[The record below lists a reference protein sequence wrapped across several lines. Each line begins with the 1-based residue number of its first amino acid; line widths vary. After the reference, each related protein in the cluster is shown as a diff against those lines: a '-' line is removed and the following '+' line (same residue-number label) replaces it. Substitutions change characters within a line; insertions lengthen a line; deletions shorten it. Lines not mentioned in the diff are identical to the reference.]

1 MPSTLLNITIY
12 RGLRFN
18 GVRGIAL
25 DSAGSPVIFNEGTTG
40 LMQARRAPG
49 KPLAFALPV
58 SIGEADGEIVIEAM
72 DAEDTADLPLG
83 EFQHDLILTDAE
95 GQPTGPHSHG
105 IITIKKPISA
115 P

>member
-1 MPSTLLNITIY
+1 MPSTLLNLTLY

-25 DSAGSPVIFNEGTTG
+25 DSAGSPVVFNEGTTA

-49 KPLAFALPV
+49 KTLAFSLPV
-58 SIGEADGEIVIEAM
+58 SIGESEGELIIDAM
-72 DAEDTADLPLG
+72 PAEDTALLPLG
-83 EFQHDLILTDAE
+83 DYRHDLILTDSI
-95 GQPTGPHSHG
+95 GQPSGPHAHG
-105 IITIKKPISA
+105 VITIKLPISA